1 MNEPSNRSPF
11 AALTSQEQQER
22 WLCWQNQHL
31 AEQQLIKPTAADF
44 RSESVI
50 QTTKQTES
58 RKRQSPGLTQYSAVV
73 QRMRQAASKVQGYKS
88 CSAED
93 STVQPSSGS

>member
-11 AALTSQEQQER
+11 AALTTQEQQER
-22 WLCWQNQHL
+22 WLCWQNQHP
-31 AEQQLIKPTAADF
+31 AEQQLAKPTAADF

-50 QTTKQTES
+50 STIKQTKS

-88 CSAED
+88 CSEEEC
-93 STVQPSSGS
+93 TVQPSSGS